1 MGKIFCCLAKTMF
14 SRFKQPVT
22 QDLDST
28 IASDNGDSN
37 NGFEN
42 DDGSLQSFG
51 SITRYFV
58 E

>member
-1 MGKIFCCLAKTMF
+1 MF
-14 SRFKQPVT
+14 PRFKQPVT